1 MKNQNTTKRPAI
13 RPDATLLIQQS
24 CGGCH
29 GTGETSDGAI
39 CVTCYGTR
47 RVTLH
52 VTLREL
58 SEALGGMLSETNRL
72 YSGLSAAS
80 GY

>member
-1 MKNQNTTKRPAI
+1 MDTTKHTPI
-13 RPDATLLIQQS
+13 RSDATIQIQQS
-24 CGGCH
+24 CDACH
-29 GTGETSDGAI
+29 GTGEASDGVI
-39 CVTCYGTR
+39 CVTCWGTR
-47 RVTLH
+47 RVTLR

-72 YSGLSAAS
+72 YSAAS